1 MRAVFFGTPQIAV
14 PALRALARIAEVVGV
29 VCQPDRPAGRGLAL
43 KAPEVKTAALE
54 LGLEVTQPTR
64 VRDGSLEAWLRERR
78 PDVALVLA
86 YGRILPRGVLDA
98 PARGCVNLHASLLP
112 AYRGAAPI
120 QWSIIRG
127 ETVTGI
133 SLMQMDEGLDSGPVY
148 LKRSLAIGPE
158 ETSGELAARLAELA
172 AEVTLDALARVVRG
186 ELVAEPQD
194 ETRVTLAPPLER
206 AHGVID
212 WAQSSQSIHDL
223 VRGLS
228 PRPSAFTTVGGQRL
242 RVAATRLASPTP
254 VLEPGVVRVER
265 PRVLVGTG
273 DGALELVRA
282 QLEGKRELAALDLV
296 NGRALADAQVLG
308 VTGS

>member
-14 PALRALARIAEVVGV
+14 PALRALTRIAEVVGV
-29 VCQPDRPAGRGLAL
+29 VCQPDRPAGRGLSL
-43 KAPEVKTAALE
+43 KAPEVKLAALE
-54 LGLEVTQPTR
+54 LGLDVTQPTR
-64 VRDGSLEAWLRERR
+64 VRDGSLEAWLRERK

-127 ETVTGI
+127 ETATGI

-148 LKRSLAIGPE
+148 LKRSLPIGPE

-172 AEVTLDALARVVRG
+172 AEVTLEALAKVVQG

-206 AHGVID
+206 SHGIID
-212 WAQSSQSIHDL
+212 WSQSSQRIHDL

-228 PRPSAFTTVGGQRL
+228 PRPSAFTTAGAQRL
-242 RVAATRLASPTP
+242 RVAATRLASPVP
-254 VLEPGVVRVER
+254 ALEPGTVRVER

-296 NGRALADAQVLG
+296 NGRALVDAQVLG
-308 VTGS
+308 GSS

>member
-1 MRAVFFGTPQIAV
+1 VRAVFFGTPQIAV
-14 PALRALARIAEVVGV
+14 PALRALVRIAEVVGV
-29 VCQPDRPAGRGLAL
+29 VCQPDRPSGRGLSL
-43 KAPEVKTAALE
+43 KSPEAKVAALE
-54 LGLEVTQPTR
+54 LGLDVTQPTR

-98 PARGCVNLHASLLP
+98 PTRGCVNLHASLLP

-148 LKRSLAIGPE
+148 LKRSLSIGPN
-158 ETSGELAARLAELA
+158 ETSGELSARLAELA
-172 AEVTLDALARVVRG
+172 ADITLEGLAKVVQG
-186 ELVAEPQD
+186 ELAAEPQD

-212 WAQSSQSIHDL
+212 WTQSSQSIHDL

-228 PRPSAFTTVGGQRL
+228 PRPSAYTTAGGQRL
-242 RVAATRLASPTP
+242 RIAATRLASPVP
-254 VLEPGVVRVER
+254 VLEPGLVRVER

-282 QLEGKRELAALDLV
+282 QLEGKRELAVLDLV
-296 NGRALADAQVLG
+296 NGRALADSQLLG
-308 VTGS
+308 GTS

>member
-1 MRAVFFGTPQIAV
+1 VRAVFFGTPQIAV
-14 PALRALARIAEVVGV
+14 PALRALARIAEIVGV
-29 VCQPDRPAGRGLAL
+29 VCQPDRPAGRGLSL
-43 KAPEVKTAALE
+43 KSPEVKVAALE

-64 VRDGSLEAWLRERR
+64 VRDGALEAWLRERR

-148 LKRSLAIGPE
+148 LKRSLPIGAD
-158 ETSGELAARLAELA
+158 ETSGELSTRLAELA
-172 AEVTLDALARVVRG
+172 AEVTLEGLPKVVRG
-186 ELVAEPQD
+186 ELQAEPQD

-212 WAQSSQSIHDL
+212 WTQSSQSIHDL

-228 PRPSAFTTVGGQRL
+228 PRPSAFTTSGGQRL
-242 RVAATRLASPTP
+242 RVAVTRLASPVP
-254 VLEPGVVRVER
+254 VLEPGLVRVER

-308 VTGS
+308 GTS